1 MMLWFALALMLVM
14 LYERWVQYTSPPVQ
28 PTTQVN
34 GTESTTPSV
43 AEGDSESDS
52 AIPGAPDV
60 APTAAGTTPTDV
72 ATPSVDDSQPAVTT
86 TDGPVTEIVTDNFRA
101 TISNVGA
108 DLVAVEL
115 LKHAESH
122 EQLDTPFSILKREMT
137 PDGLDIYV
145 TQTGLIGKADSF
157 PKDLPNHTTPYES
170 AASEYTLKD
179 GQDTLEVPFTFTSS
193 EGVTYTKVFL
203 FSRGSYAIDLRFDV
217 ENTSDQAWN
226 AHLYAQFQRTSVSA
240 DQGFSLM
247 RAAPSYVGGAIY
259 TPEEKYEKIKFGD
272 IDEATMRRNV
282 DGGWVAMLQH
292 YFVGAFLPKAEEK
305 NVFYTSRSAKGDIPR
320 YQIGLKHAQPTTIAG
335 GSTGTIGTRMF
346 IGPKERAQLVGES
359 EGLELTVDYGFLTPI
374 SEPLFWL
381 LSKIHSVVGNWG
393 WAIIFL
399 TMLVKLVFFPLS
411 AASYKSMAKMKKM
424 QPRLAT
430 LKERYGDDRQKLN
443 TEMMQLYKKEKIN
456 PLGGC
461 LPILVQIPVFISLY
475 WVLLESVELRQAPF
489 MLWIQDLSIKDPFF
503 VLPIAMGASMVA
515 QQFLN
520 PAPVDPIQQKVM
532 MALPIVFTF
541 IFLWFPAGLVL
552 YWLVNNVLSISQQWY
567 ITKKLVG

>member
-1 MMLWFALALMLVM
+1 MALMLVM
-14 LYERWVQYTSPPVQ
+14 LYERWVQYTTPPAA
-28 PTTQVN
+28 PTAEVDST
-34 GTESTTPSV
+34 GSTTPAV
-43 AEGDSESDS
+43 DGVSDS
-52 AIPGAPDV
+52 DSDATIPGAPDV
-60 APTAAGTTPTDV
+60 APTSTANNQTDV
-72 ATPSVDDSQPAVTT
+72 AAPAVDDSQPTAAAS
-86 TDGPVTEIVTDNFRA
+86 DGPVTEILTDNFKVIIA
-101 TISNVGA
+101 NTGA
-108 DLVAVEL
+108 DLIAVDL
-115 LKHAESH
+115 LRHAQSH
-122 EQLDTPFSILKREMT
+122 ENLDTPYSILKREMT
-137 PDGLDIYV
+137 PNGLDIYV

-157 PKDLPNHTTPYES
+157 PNELPNHTTLFES
-170 AASEYTLKD
+170 ESEKYTLEE
-179 GQDTLEVPFTFTSS
+179 GQETLEVPFTYTSS
-193 EGVTYTKVFL
+193 EGVTYRKVFV
-203 FSRGSYAIDLRFDV
+203 FARGSYGIDLRFEVD
-217 ENTSDQAWN
+217 NSSDEVWN

-259 TPEEKYEKIKFGD
+259 TEEEKYEKIKFGD
-272 IDEATMRRNV
+272 MDEVALRRNV

-292 YFVGAFLPKAEEK
+292 YFVGAFLPKPEEK
-305 NVFYTSRSAKGDIPR
+305 NVFYTSRSTKGDVPR
-320 YQIGLKHAQPTTIAG
+320 YQIGLKHAQPTTIAAS
-335 GSTGTIGTRMF
+335 STGTIGTRMY
-346 IGPKERAQLVGES
+346 IGPKEREQLLIEDT

-443 TEMMQLYKKEKIN
+443 QEMMQLYKKEKIN

-489 MLWIQDLSIKDPFF
+489 MLWIQDLSIKDPYF

-520 PAPVDPIQQKVM
+520 PAPVDPIQQKIM

-567 ITKKLVG
+567 ITKKMVN

>member
-1 MMLWFALALMLVM
+1 MALMLVM
-14 LYERWVQYTSPPVQ
+14 LYERWVQYTTPPAA
-28 PTTQVN
+28 PTAEVEST
-34 GTESTTPSV
+34 GSTTPAV
-43 AEGDSESDS
+43 DGVTESDS
-52 AIPGAPDV
+52 DATIPGAPDV
-60 APTAAGTTPTDV
+60 VAPVTTGDNQADV
-72 ATPSVDDSQPAVTT
+72 AAPSVDDSQPTAAA
-86 TDGPVTEIVTDNFRA
+86 TDGPVTEILTDNFKVIIA
-101 TISNVGA
+101 NTGA
-108 DLVAVEL
+108 DLIAVDL
-115 LKHAESH
+115 LRHAESH
-122 EQLDTPFSILKREMT
+122 ENLDTPYSILKREMT
-137 PDGLDIYV
+137 PNGLDIYV

-157 PKDLPNHTTPYES
+157 PNELPNHTTLFES
-170 AASEYTLKD
+170 EAEKYTLEE
-179 GQDTLEVPFTFTSS
+179 GQETLEVPFTYTSS
-193 EGVTYTKVFL
+193 EGVTYKKVFV
-203 FSRGSYAIDLRFDV
+203 FARGSYGIDLRFEVD
-217 ENTSDQAWN
+217 NSSDETWN

-259 TPEEKYEKIKFGD
+259 TEEEKYEKIKFGD
-272 IDEATMRRNV
+272 MDEVALRRNV

-292 YFVGAFLPKAEEK
+292 YFVGAFLPKPEEK
-305 NVFYTSRSAKGDIPR
+305 NVFYTSRSTKGDVPR
-320 YQIGLKHAQPTTIAG
+320 YQIGLKHALPTTIAA
-335 GSTGTIGTRMF
+335 GSTGTIGTRMY
-346 IGPKERAQLVGES
+346 IGPKERKQLLIEDR

-443 TEMMQLYKKEKIN
+443 QEMMQLYKKEKIN

-489 MLWIQDLSIKDPFF
+489 MLWIQDLSIKDPYF

-520 PAPVDPIQQKVM
+520 PAPVDPIQQKIM

-567 ITKKLVG
+567 ITKKMVN